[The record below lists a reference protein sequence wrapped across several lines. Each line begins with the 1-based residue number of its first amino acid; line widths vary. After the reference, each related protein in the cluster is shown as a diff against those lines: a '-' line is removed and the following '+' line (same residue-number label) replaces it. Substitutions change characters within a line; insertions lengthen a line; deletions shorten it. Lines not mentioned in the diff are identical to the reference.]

1 MRVIYCWFNQR
12 RQLHD
17 RLTPGLAKVFQFLPV
32 REPGKGSAYIE
43 AGLPE
48 LDVISSIC
56 HEVLDTFNVKQERVD
71 GKKKADP
78 YQRQEDNHAEAG
90 GGGWRH
96 ARDQLREIR
105 DLDGCT

>member
-1 MRVIYCWFNQR
+1 MQIVCYWFNPR

-17 RLTPGLAKVFQFLPV
+17 RLTPGLAEVFQFLPV
-32 REPGKGSAYIE
+32 HEPGNGSAYIE

-48 LDVISSIC
+48 LYVIGSIC

-78 YQRQEDNHAEAG
+78 YQCQEYNHAEAG

-96 ARDQLREIR
+96 ARDQPREIH